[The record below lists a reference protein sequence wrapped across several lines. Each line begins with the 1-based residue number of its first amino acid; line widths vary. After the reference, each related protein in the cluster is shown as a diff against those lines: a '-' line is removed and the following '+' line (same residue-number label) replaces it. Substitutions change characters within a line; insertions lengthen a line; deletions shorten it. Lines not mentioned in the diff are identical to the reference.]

1 MNRIFMILKINGEK
15 RYVPTLE
22 SIRQLLRHL
31 EIGEDRIAV
40 EVNSRILPRKEWDRT
55 PVNDQDRIEIVQF
68 VGGG

>member
-1 MNRIFMILKINGEK
+1 MILKINGEK

-40 EVNSRILPRKEWDRT
+40 EVVRGSMRAFP
-55 PVNDQDRIEIVQF
+55 
-68 VGGG
+68 